1 VRISRNTIA
10 KGINMAQLFS
20 DEWINA
26 LKDEWNAE
34 PEVSDK
40 LAEIN
45 FSSVITCGFK
55 DDDQPLCVFVVENGR
70 AVSAGLYNGE
80 TADWDMRATEE
91 NWNKWAEKPLNMASM
106 GLAFTTGKLKFP
118 VGDFKAMIKNPSMA
132 GPFVKSFSLM
142 GKIA

>member
-1 VRISRNTIA
+1 
-10 KGINMAQLFS
+10 MAQLFS

-40 LAEIN
+40 LAEID
-45 FSSVITCGFK
+45 FSSTITCGFK
-55 DDDQPLCVFVVENGR
+55 EDDKPLCVFVVENGI

-80 TADWDMRATEE
+80 SADWDMRATEE
-91 NWNKWAEKPLNMASM
+91 NWGKWAEKPLNMATM

-132 GPFVKSFSLM
+132 VPFVKSFALM

>member
-1 VRISRNTIA
+1 
-10 KGINMAQLFS
+10 MAQLFS

-26 LKDEWNAE
+26 LKDAWNE
-34 PEVSDK
+34 DPEVSDK

-55 DDDQPLCVFVVENGR
+55 DDDKPLCVFVVENGK

-80 TADWDMRATEE
+80 KADWDMRATED
-91 NWNKWAEKPLNMASM
+91 NWAKWIKKPLTMTSM
-106 GLAFTTGKLKFP
+106 GMAFATGKLKF
-118 VGDFKAMIKNPSMA
+118 VRGDFKAMIKNPSMA
-132 GPFVKSFSLM
+132 GPFVKSFALM